1 MMKAR
6 SLSLLLTISMLS
18 SACSTVPTSRWNLP
32 SGQQA
37 YTVIPEQAAAHPP
50 EYRINPQDKL
60 TITVFRE
67 PDLSVQEAPV
77 ESGGGMVLPL
87 IGRIQAAGQT
97 TTELSNNI
105 ATQLRTRYLVNPT
118 VSVIVASSRSQNVTV
133 DGAVTEAGV
142 YELQGNTTLLQSI
155 AMAKGATRVAE
166 LDRVA
171 VFRTIDGKRNGAI
184 FDVNAIRAGDQ
195 PDLPLQNGD
204 YVVVGASNIK
214 ALWYDVLGVLPA
226 FALFVPLVR

>member
-1 MMKAR
+1 MKAR
-6 SLSLLLTISMLS
+6 SLFLFVMLAVLTGGCTTTS
-18 SACSTVPTSRWNLP
+18 TSRWNLP

-37 YTVIPEQAAAHPP
+37 YSVIPEQVASRPP

-77 ESGGGMVLPL
+77 ESGGGLVMPL
-87 IGRIQAAGQT
+87 IGRVQAVGHT
-97 TTELSNNI
+97 TTELSETI
-105 ATQLRTRYLVNPT
+105 AAQLKARYLVDPT

-133 DGAVTEAGV
+133 DGAVKEAGV
-142 YELQGNTTLLQSI
+142 YEMQGNTTLLQSI
-155 AMAKGATRVAE
+155 ALAKGATRVAE
-166 LDRVA
+166 LNRVA

-184 FDVNAIRAGDQ
+184 FDVGAIQAGEQ
-195 PDLPLQNGD
+195 PDLALQNGD

-214 ALWYDVLGVLPA
+214 ALWYDVLGILPA
-226 FALFVPLVR
+226 FAVFVPLVR